1 MSPFRF
7 LHAPGGGSYP
17 TLHVD
22 VPFQGCRWMV
32 VRVYES
38 ADQVETE
45 WQKQISI
52 AVKGVSRGKRNEY
65 AYYVNWQE

>member
-1 MSPFRF
+1 
-7 LHAPGGGSYP
+7 
-17 TLHVD
+17 
-22 VPFQGCRWMV
+22 MV